1 MLGCGGFV
9 SQLHGAPGEGDHFR
23 GPPVPTHTLS
33 LPLPL
38 LGLERSSSLRSML
51 SPGPPPGLRPRPRLT
66 LDSNFTED
74 VSSLHLQRTCQGRV
88 GLWAPTQH
96 FLLASFPG
104 PLPPPSQMRGTF
116 ILLESLSHVRLFATP
131 WAVARQAPLSM
142 GFSRQEHWSGV
153 PSPPPGHL
161 PDPGIEPASPT
172 SPALAGRF
180 FTTEPPGKSGNCKC
194 IALHRWMGVCAGW
207 WMAGWIDRWLDR

>member
-142 GFSRQEHWSGV
+142 GFSSKNPGV
-153 PSPPPGHL
+153 CCHSSSRRSSRPR
-161 PDPGIEPASPT
+161 DPTE
-172 SPALAGRF
+172 SPALAGGF
-180 FTTEPPGKSGNCKC
+180 FTTELPE
-194 IALHRWMGVCAGW
+194 ALIGGGVGPQGAGS
-207 WMAGWIDRWLDR
+207 AL